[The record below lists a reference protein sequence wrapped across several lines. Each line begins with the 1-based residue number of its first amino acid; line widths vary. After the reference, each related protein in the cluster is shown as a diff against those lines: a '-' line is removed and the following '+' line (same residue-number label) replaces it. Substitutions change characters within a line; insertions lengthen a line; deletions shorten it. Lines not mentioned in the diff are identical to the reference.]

1 MIFELAPPKYYT
13 TPSCYTISDCYRHTS
28 ETPNTVRPHGRI
40 QRGKAGGPDLP
51 PPPPRNH
58 KAIGCLSN
66 TGPDPLKNH
75 KATKPA
81 LTVRSSSA
89 CQRNSIPF
97 KWLFAFWPALSGN
110 WILSTPP
117 PPPSTEKRR
126 CQSWTPSDKTFW
138 IRAWAE
144 SDPLLYAVSQ
154 CPSLVKIGRL
164 ILRHHCYSTCSMVL
178 V

>member
-117 PPPSTEKRR
+117 PPLQLKKDVVRVGPPLTKLSGSAHGPRVTPFYMLSPSARV
-126 CQSWTPSDKTFW
+126 W
-138 IRAWAE
+138 
-144 SDPLLYAVSQ
+144 
-154 CPSLVKIGRL
+154 
-164 ILRHHCYSTCSMVL
+164 
-178 V
+178 